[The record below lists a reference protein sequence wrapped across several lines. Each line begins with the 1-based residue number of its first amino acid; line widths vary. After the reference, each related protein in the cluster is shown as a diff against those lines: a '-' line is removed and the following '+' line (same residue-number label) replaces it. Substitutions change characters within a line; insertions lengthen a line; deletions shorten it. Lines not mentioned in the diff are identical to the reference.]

1 MRQMLGAYQRSTPYP
16 SPSRT
21 ETIVTMTAGYVYL
34 VCGVAVILLD
44 VVTAFAFRGRP
55 FAPDAVQSLGYALF
69 FVAGVGSGLL
79 HVRTP
84 RPWAAARSGLLAGA
98 LTGAI
103 ETTLGRLAVIALGLQ
118 PAAQRGGWSW
128 PVPAITGAVTVL
140 TAASLGALGGLVGW
154 GVRRTV
160 GSGR

>member
-44 VVTAFAFRGRP
+44 VVTAFAFHGRP
-55 FAPDAVQSLGYALF
+55 FASDAVQSMGYALF
-69 FVAGVGSGLL
+69 FVAGVGSGRL
-79 HVRTP
+79 HVRTR

-140 TAASLGALGGLVGW
+140 TAASLGALGALIGW
-154 GVRRTV
+154 GVRRMV
-160 GSGR
+160 GSAQ

>member
-1 MRQMLGAYQRSTPYP
+1 
-16 SPSRT
+16 
-21 ETIVTMTAGYVYL
+21 MTAGYVYL
-34 VCGVAVILLD
+34 VCGLAVILLD

-55 FAPDAVQSLGYALF
+55 FAPDAVQSMGYALF
-69 FVAGVGSGLL
+69 FVAGVGSGRL

-118 PAAQRGGWSW
+118 PAAERGGWSW
-128 PVPAITGAVTVL
+128 PLPAITGAVTVL
-140 TAASLGALGGLVGW
+140 TAASLGALGALVGW